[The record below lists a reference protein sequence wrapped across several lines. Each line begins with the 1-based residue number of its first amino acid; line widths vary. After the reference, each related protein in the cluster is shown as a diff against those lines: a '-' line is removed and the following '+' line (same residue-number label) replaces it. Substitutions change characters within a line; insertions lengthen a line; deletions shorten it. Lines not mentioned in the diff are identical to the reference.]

1 MVPEFLEL
9 GIFGSLINRRCH
21 FLEMQIG
28 LESYGF
34 ARKKVPLHEIPPP
47 PVCPLFMLWVLRK
60 RPRYNLGLGS
70 DDTASVT
77 VGDLRHG
84 PRGVIRKDGK

>member
-34 ARKKVPLHEIPPP
+34 ARKKVPLQKFLHHPSVPSLCCGFSERDPGTTWVWGMMIQ
-47 PVCPLFMLWVLRK
+47 LQSLWV
-60 RPRYNLGLGS
+60 
-70 DDTASVT
+70 T
-77 VGDLRHG
+77 
-84 PRGVIRKDGK
+84 